1 MSGAER
7 RTAVEAAAGLEGGAL
22 SAESVDRDFL
32 DRAGARAAVTAG
44 VCLDPELALA
54 QARAIDHAGRPG
66 VLKGVPVGV
75 KDVIDTYDM
84 PTQHGSPIY
93 RGNRPFADAA
103 CVALTRAAGGVILG
117 KTVTTEFANRHPRE
131 TVHPLNPAYTPGGSS
146 SGSAAAV
153 ADFQV
158 PVGFGTQT
166 GGSTIRPAAFCG
178 VIGYKPTFGE
188 FSRVGI
194 KMQCHNLDT
203 LGIICRSLD
212 DLSLM
217 RAALQVQPRRPV
229 DRAAGAPR
237 IGFCRTPS
245 WDRAT
250 PDTQALLERTAAR
263 LSAAGAMVKDV
274 APVPASCLEHQH
286 RVFAFEAALQLRLR
300 IRSAR
305 RRIEVPPCATG
316 CLKSG
321 RELPL
326 SQYGRGDRGR
336 RGDPRAASPTVF
348 AEFDVLLAPS
358 GVGEAPEGLDSTGDA
373 RFNAIWT
380 LAWTPCV
387 TSLAP
392 RVPAERGCRSASSS
406 SARASATRPCS
417 TPPPGSRPV
426 LAELTFRRR
435 ARTKAGARAQPKQY
449 RPSAAERLGAGVPR
463 PSTRRPGPTGTRAF
477 SSVTTAAPTIS
488 ERRSR
493 RNRCVAA
500 TGGPSKTSP
509 RTVQCRP

>member
-1 MSGAER
+1 
-7 RTAVEAAAGLEGGAL
+7 
-22 SAESVDRDFL
+22 
-32 DRAGARAAVTAG
+32 
-44 VCLDPELALA
+44 
-54 QARAIDHAGRPG
+54 
-66 VLKGVPVGV
+66 
-75 KDVIDTYDM
+75 VIDTYDM

-217 RAALQVQPRRPV
+217 RAALQVQPRRLV

-245 WDRAT
+245 WDHAS

-274 APVPASCLEHQH
+274 APVPSSFLEHQH
-286 RVFAFEAALQLRLR
+286 RVFAFEAARNYAYEYEVHGDKLSAALRDGL
-300 IRSAR
+300 
-305 RRIEVPPCATG
+305 
-316 CLKSG
+316 LKSG

-326 SQYGRGDRGR
+326 SQYVEAIETAEAV
-336 RGDPRAASPTVF
+336 RARLDDVF

-358 GVGEAPEGLDSTGDA
+358 AVGEAPEGLDSTGDA

-387 TSLAP
+387 TLPADAGRKGLPLGIQLVGP
-392 RVPAERGCRSASSS
+392 R
-406 SARASATRPCS
+406 
-417 TPPPGSRPV
+417 
-426 LAELTFRRR
+426 FRDE
-435 ARTKAGARAQPKQY
+435 TLLD
-449 RPSAAERLGAGVPR
+449 AAAWVEARLG
-463 PSTRRPGPTGTRAF
+463 
-477 SSVTTAAPTIS
+477 
-488 ERRSR
+488 
-493 RNRCVAA
+493 
-500 TGGPSKTSP
+500 
-509 RTVQCRP
+509 

>member
-7 RTAVEAAAGLEGGAL
+7 LTASEAAARLEAGTL
-22 SAESVDRDFL
+22 SAEALVRDCL
-32 DRAGARAAVTAG
+32 DRIEARAAVRAW
-44 VCLDPELALA
+44 VWLDPELALA
-54 QARAIDHAGRPG
+54 QARSVDHAGRPG

-93 RGNRPFADAA
+93 QGNRPFADAA

-131 TVHPLNPAYTPGGSS
+131 TVHPHNPAHTPGGSS

-178 VIGYKPTFGE
+178 VIGYKPSFGE

-203 LGIICRSLD
+203 LGVICRSLD

-217 RAALQVQPRRPV
+217 RAVLQVQPRRPV
-229 DRAAGAPR
+229 DRAASAPR
-237 IGFCRTPS
+237 VGFCRTPA
-245 WDRAT
+245 WDHASA
-250 PDTQALLERTAAR
+250 DTQAVLERTASR
-263 LSAAGAMVKDV
+263 LAAAGATVKNS
-274 APVPASCLEHQH
+274 APIPADFLEHQH
-286 RVFAFEAALQLRLR
+286 RIFAFEAARNYAYEYEVHGDKLSPALRDGLLT
-300 IRSAR
+300 
-305 RRIEVPPCATG
+305 P
-316 CLKSG
+316 G

-326 SQYGRGDRGR
+326 PAYIEAIETAEMV
-336 RGDPRAASPTVF
+336 RARLDDVF
-348 AEFDVLLAPS
+348 GEFDILLAPS
-358 GVGEAPEGLDSTGDA
+358 AVGEAPEGLASTGDA

-387 TSLAP
+387 TL
-392 RVPAERGCRSASSS
+392 PAG
-406 SARASATRPCS
+406 TGKKGLPL
-417 TPPPGSRPV
+417 GV
-426 LAELTFRRR
+426 QLV
-435 ARTKAGARAQPKQY
+435 GARF
-449 RPSAAERLGAGVPR
+449 RDEVLLDAAAWVEARLG
-463 PSTRRPGPTGTRAF
+463 
-477 SSVTTAAPTIS
+477 
-488 ERRSR
+488 
-493 RNRCVAA
+493 
-500 TGGPSKTSP
+500 
-509 RTVQCRP
+509 